1 MVAGSARVFS
11 VTIRVM
17 PELPWMKAWP
27 WLVASLAFFVLQ
39 ATVAWWF
46 VYLSEV
52 CLLVAVVLFF
62 VSLSRNRR
70 HVP

>member
-1 MVAGSARVFS
+1 
-11 VTIRVM
+11 M
-17 PELPWMKAWP
+17 PERSWMKAWP

-39 ATVAWWF
+39 VTVAWGF

-62 VSLSRNRR
+62 VNLARNRR

>member
-1 MVAGSARVFS
+1 
-11 VTIRVM
+11 
-17 PELPWMKAWP
+17 MKAWP

-39 ATVAWWF
+39 VTVAWGF